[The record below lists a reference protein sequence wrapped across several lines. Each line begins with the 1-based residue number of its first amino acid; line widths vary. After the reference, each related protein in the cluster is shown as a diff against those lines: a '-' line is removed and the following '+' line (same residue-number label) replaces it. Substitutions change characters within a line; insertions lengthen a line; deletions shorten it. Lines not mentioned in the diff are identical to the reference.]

1 MTPRPT
7 GLKQL
12 LMLWEE
18 LQVGT
23 NADATQNVDSSKND
37 HPILAPLKANFD
49 DTVLLLLDLS
59 LIASTLNDPLITVS
73 NKRTYGLLRRTI

>member
-59 LIASTLNDPLITVS
+59 LIASMIHQLQCLINVHMAC
-73 NKRTYGLLRRTI
+73 

>member
-59 LIASTLNDPLITVS
+59 LSGKCTVI
-73 NKRTYGLLRRTI
+73 RYYRVCCMTHGIFT

>member
-1 MTPRPT
+1 
-7 GLKQL
+7 
-12 LMLWEE
+12 MLWEE

-23 NADATQNVDSSKND
+23 NATQNVDSSKND

-59 LIASTLNDPLITVS
+59 LIASTLNDPSITVS
-73 NKRTYGLLRRTI
+73 NKRTI

>member
-1 MTPRPT
+1 
-7 GLKQL
+7 
-12 LMLWEE
+12 MLWEE

-59 LIASTLNDPLITVS
+59 LDCLNYEIIHQLQCLINVHMAC
-73 NKRTYGLLRRTI
+73 